1 MENVVA
7 TTREGNNDE
16 ADRLHRRRT
25 TIELAKDLAAAA
37 ASSPPGSTY
46 DVRYLL
52 RDVREV
58 LVLALRRNRARRTED
73 RQFLFWTTWQAH
85 AIYAS
90 VGLAAFT
97 GKFALLSLGAAVI
110 VLQIVWVVLKWT
122 YYIRDDRQVDQF
134 VDFCSTWIKRV
145 LREGEKIFKGR
156 DAVSYVMAFSVIR
169 AAPTGFL
176 YARYIMRYNLRRAN
190 AQILLEASER
200 FGNLVEHV
208 DPGNVVSSTISRG
221 AEAITGSAPGGQ
233 QRAKQFAATR
243 SFRQSRN
250 FDYGVYDM
258 PIEMDLDGIIQDDG
272 PRKRQR
278 DKAK

>member
-1 MENVVA
+1 MESIVA
-7 TTREGNNDE
+7 TTREDDD
-16 ADRLHRRRT
+16 ALAARLHRRRT
-25 TIELAKDLAAAA
+25 TIELAKDLAA
-37 ASSPPGSTY
+37 SKGSTY
-46 DVRYLL
+46 DVRYLF

-58 LVLALRRNRARRTED
+58 LVLALRRNRAHRTDARE
-73 RQFLFWTTWQAH
+73 FLFWTTWQAH

-90 VGLAAFT
+90 VGLALFT
-97 GKFALLSLGAAVI
+97 GRFAMLSLAAVVI
-110 VLQIVWVVLKWT
+110 VLQIFWILLKWG
-122 YYIRDDRQVDQF
+122 YYIRDDRQVDQCI
-134 VDFCSTWIKRV
+134 DFCSTWIKRV

-208 DPGNVVSSTISRG
+208 DPSNVVSSTVSRG
-221 AEAITGSAPGGQ
+221 AEAINGGVAATAKAVGAQPPSAPGGP
-233 QRAKQFAATR
+233 QRAKQFASTPTIE
-243 SFRQSRN
+243 F
-250 FDYGVYDM
+250 
-258 PIEMDLDGIIQDDG
+258 EMDLSGIIQDDV

-278 DKAK
+278 DRAK